1 MDPTINKL
9 LNKSSNPL
17 LNKIRSNLNKP
28 VTRDVVVDKTNVSLP
43 NVEKIDPLGTNI
55 QDYQDPKDYK
65 NSNVFFGDS
74 IDFDQPPTKEEYERY
89 KSFFD
94 YSYKKRD
101 DNFFIRPSNREK
113 LALRYRQFFYDD
125 GVSRGDTIYRGNTP
139 YNLSVIK
146 NEALLKRFPEQRVEK
161 LVDLVNKNLNFDTVR
176 KDYEEARGG
185 RFYDLTTSSVQV
197 LPNESPRPLEGEY
210 TSGGIMRGGVP
221 GNMYQRYYPE
231 DIYSSVI
238 NRRTDPQGI
247 LADSLNQNMDRNV
260 LGYDYEA
267 RKFQRYNLEEM
278 INFGLAVPTRYDE
291 SGAAGTGL
299 STQAL
304 YRFGDK
310 TIYLGDRYGYDYD
323 KHGMYKRY
331 RSIPIYPE
339 ENRSRS
345 VEGIIYHEGL
355 HGAEFPTGKDK
366 VVIGGGSGFFEKTK
380 PTASY
385 LTGLDAILGM
395 TYKQE
400 LNTTGPNDYQ
410 DQAMEF
416 GAWFEQEM
424 MESKDKIDKD
434 EFSRDDP
441 DYFVTRVGIKTKE
454 DEKNRLEFLKYI
466 LK

>member
-1 MDPTINKL
+1 VDPNKRKKSL
-9 LNKSSNPL
+9 LDKFTS
-17 LNKIRSNLNKP
+17 KLNKP
-28 VTRDVVVDKTNVSLP
+28 VTRDVVVDKTNVSSP
-43 NVEKIDPLGTNI
+43 NVKKIDPLGTNI

-65 NSNVFFGDS
+65 SKNVFFGDS
-74 IDFDQPPTKEEYERY
+74 IDFDQPPTREEYERY
-89 KSFFD
+89 KSFFK
-94 YSYKKRD
+94 YSSKKRD

-113 LALRYRQFFYDD
+113 LASRYRQFFYDE
-125 GVSRGDTIYRGNTP
+125 GVSQGDTIYRGNTP

-176 KDYEEARGG
+176 KDYKEARGG
-185 RFYDLTTSSVQV
+185 RFYDLNTSSVQV
-197 LPNESPRPLEGEY
+197 LPNESPRPLEGIY
-210 TSGGIMRGGVP
+210 TSSGVLRGGVA

-247 LADSLNQNMDRNV
+247 LADSLNKNPERNAT
-260 LGYDYEA
+260 GYDYEA

-291 SGAAGTGL
+291 DGTEGTSM
-299 STQAL
+299 STQGF
-304 YRFGDK
+304 YRFNNK

-323 KHGMYKRY
+323 KHGIYSRY
-331 RSIPIYPE
+331 RSMPIYSSQYGGE
-339 ENRSRS
+339 S
-345 VEGIIYHEGL
+345 VEALAYHEGL
-355 HGAEFPTGKDK
+355 HGSEFPTGKDK

-400 LNTTGPNDYQ
+400 LNTGGPNDYQ

-424 MESKDKIDKD
+424 MEAKNKINNN
-434 EFSRDDP
+434 EFSRDDS
-441 DYFVTRVGIKTKE
+441 DYFVTRAGIKTKE